1 MEIERF
7 RKLTQKDVKNMY
19 DKSLEDRYK
28 VKQIEKQMDEV
39 RKKKK
44 TRYFIIIFNIHI
56 QEEDEEL
63 RIYAEAKKKIARLRR
78 EKEIQAHQQISQI
91 YLLIK

>member
-56 QEEDEEL
+56 
-63 RIYAEAKKKIARLRR
+63 
-78 EKEIQAHQQISQI
+78 
-91 YLLIK
+91 